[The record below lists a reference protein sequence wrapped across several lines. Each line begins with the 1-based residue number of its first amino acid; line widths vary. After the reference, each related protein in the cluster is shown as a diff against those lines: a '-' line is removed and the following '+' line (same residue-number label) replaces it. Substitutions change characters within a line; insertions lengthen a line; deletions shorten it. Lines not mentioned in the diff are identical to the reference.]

1 MSRRFPITDRYIATK
16 PRFALTRPS
25 FRKLRGGQMTIIF
38 GCLEKAYPES
48 LTLDQLVN
56 ECGQKY
62 RDTFRNRNTNIHK
75 SILHQLNLIEPA
87 HQV

>member
-1 MSRRFPITDRYIATK
+1 
-16 PRFALTRPS
+16 
-25 FRKLRGGQMTIIF
+25 MTIIF

-75 SILHQLNLIEPA
+75 SILHQLNLIEPV
-87 HQV
+87 HQI